1 MMVRLFTLSTFVLS
15 LFLLVGSQPVCSQN
29 WDIVSTL
36 DNYEAEGW
44 YIYRPPRTEATLTQ
58 NADGTVT
65 ITRLNQN
72 SSTIYMTHDVAWDES
87 NGFTYEFRVRVDAI
101 GGQWGGTDEHW
112 DRASIYPLKN
122 NPDGT
127 WPTFSNGR
135 TWLCSFD
142 QTSIGSR
149 YFANPF
155 LPKADV
161 DFTQFHVI
169 TFVCELDEGILAD
182 KLANEPDVSYGDSFD
197 EGVIG
202 RALGDHSPW
211 SLYVDPARAGRDA
224 GERMERMGTAVGRCG
239 RHHADRLSRH
249 HPRPDHCRLLPH
261 RQRRDSGSERTPAR
275 GQCIELVDLLNLSIL
290 DLGSPSPP

>member
-44 YIYRPPRTEATLTQ
+44 YIYSPPRTEATLTQ

-211 SLYVDPARAGRDA
+211 WLYVDRNFTEPAVEEMPGSGWNGWGPPSVDA
-224 GERMERMGTAVGRCG
+224 DGIMQIGFQGTTRGQITVDYFRTGNG
-239 RHHADRLSRH
+239 VILDPNE
-249 HPRPDHCRLLPH
+249 PRPAVNV
-261 RQRRDSGSERTPAR
+261 S
-275 GQCIELVDLLNLSIL
+275 NWSIY
-290 DLGSPSPP
+290 